1 MNFKFQLQNF
11 HSVLVHEQFKI
22 VLIRWVLFLCSVPF
36 TSDCFA
42 ADWNFIHKCEGIFR
56 YVCVCLWGVC
66 HNMPVSKSKSKL
78 QWKIWQAIY
87 RFAKWQK
94 PLMNV
99 SFSQSTDSRSKA
111 SDDVYLNLDFSTR
124 IRIQIQI
131 GTAARWCPFE
141 SCTRHSWVNII
152 KHTHTLFRQASKEPE
167 PIALKGEVGIWS
179 SAVSWLVSIAEH
191 RLIIKVYTVRKE
203 RVTMKRKSFRWRKC
217 FIP

>member
-1 MNFKFQLQNF
+1 MYNQPLIAYAIWSIFLLHQSVNFKFQLQNF

-42 ADWNFIHKCEGIFR
+42 ADWNLIHKCGSISRFI
-56 YVCVCLWGVC
+56 CVCLWGVC

-94 PLMNV
+94 SLMNV

-152 KHTHTLFRQASKEPE
+152 KHTHTHIVQSGIKRAQANRTQ
-167 PIALKGEVGIWS
+167 GWS
-179 SAVSWLVSIAEH
+179 GY
-191 RLIIKVYTVRKE
+191 LIECCQLISVNRRTQAYY
-203 RVTMKRKSFRWRKC
+203 
-217 FIP
+217 

>member
-1 MNFKFQLQNF
+1 M
-11 HSVLVHEQFKI
+11 QFGAY
-22 VLIRWVLFLCSVPF
+22 FCCSVCEFQIPIAKF
-36 TSDCFA
+36 SFSSCTWTIQNRFDTLSSFLVLGS
-42 ADWNFIHKCEGIFR
+42 IHFR
-56 YVCVCLWGVC
+56 LFCCRLEFYSQVRGYIQVCMCVFVGGVC

-152 KHTHTLFRQASKEPE
+152 KHTHTHCSGRHQKSPSQSHSRVK
-167 PIALKGEVGIWS
+167 W
-179 SAVSWLVSIAEH
+179 VSD
-191 RLIIKVYTVRKE
+191 
-203 RVTMKRKSFRWRKC
+203 RVLWVD
-217 FIP
+217 